1 MVRGGICARLS
12 APVSYEQPMTITR
25 DFALDAK
32 YRREEGLIFLSGIQA
47 LVRLPLDQH
56 RADRRRG
63 LNTATLISGY
73 RGSPLG
79 GLDLTLERNPD
90 LLREHNVV
98 FISGLNE
105 DLGATAIYGSQLANL
120 FPRPK
125 YDGVVGMW
133 YGKGPGVDRTGDIFK
148 HANFAGVGRYGGV
161 LALGGDDP
169 LSKSSTI
176 PSHSEVAFY
185 DALFPV
191 LFPGTVQEILDLGR
205 LGFELSRY
213 SGLWVGFK
221 IVTNVADEIGTAE
234 VAPDRVAIADP
245 GFEYDGRPWQQ
256 RQNPLL
262 MPPWGLDTEREIH
275 YGRLEAAKAFA
286 RVNRLNRVTL
296 DTPNAWLGI
305 AAPGKTYYDLREAL
319 AELGL
324 DDTTLRH
331 YGIRLLK
338 IGMLFPMEAT
348 TIRDFARGLRELLV
362 IEEKRAFCELF
373 IRDILYNEAERPR
386 ILGKSDL
393 EGRPLVPADA
403 ELDADRIAQIVAT
416 RLERRIPRESIT
428 ARVALLAAL
437 RERPAPLTL
446 ARQPYFCSGCPHN
459 RATVLP
465 EGSIASAGIGC
476 HGMALLMD
484 RRTMGLTHMGGEGV
498 QWVGMAPFTETPHI
512 FQNLGD
518 GTFFHSGSLAVR
530 QAVAA
535 GTNITYKILYNS
547 AVAMTGGQD
556 AAGAMPVPELTRSL
570 HAEGVKRIMVM
581 TDEPDKYPRN
591 VQWAPGVEILHRDR
605 LDEAQR
611 RLREIPGVTA
621 LLYDQRCAAEK
632 RRLRKRGKLPDPAKR
647 VALHEAECQGGGD
660 CGVKSNCLSVQPVDT
675 EFGRK
680 TQIHQSSCNKDY
692 SCLRGDCP
700 SFLTVI
706 PKGEARKKERKV
718 FTVDRALP
726 EPVLK
731 VPRSANVFMTG
742 IGGTGVVT
750 VNQILGTAALLDGKH
765 VRGLDQTGLSQ
776 KGGPVVSHLKIAER
790 PVEVSNKVA
799 AGEADCYLGFDILVA
814 TSPQNLDHASGE
826 RTLAVVSTSQVPTGA
841 MVTKTEVQ
849 FPDASGLQASIN
861 RFTRKDENVYLDALG
876 LAERLFDDHMAANL
890 IVLGAAYQAGAI
902 PVAAEAIERA
912 IALNGVSVAMNTQAF
927 RAGRLAVVSPEWL
940 TSTKTRRL
948 GAVEVEPA
956 LHLHPEARALVDSV
970 APLPEKNSE
979 LRRLLAIR
987 VPELIAYQDAAYA
1000 RAYVAFVKRVWDAER
1015 AAVAGSSALSE
1026 AVARYLFKLMA
1037 YKDEYEVAR
1046 LHLES
1051 DLPAALRAEYPDGV
1065 TIRYNLHPP
1074 VLRALGFDRK
1084 IEFGRWFDGVF
1095 RALRGMRRLRGT
1107 VLDPFGWPEVRR
1119 VERALVGEDTALVD
1133 KALVG
1138 LDAASHERAV
1148 KLASLPDLIRGYE
1161 NIKLANVRRF
1171 REEVRA
1177 LGF

>member
-1 MVRGGICARLS
+1 MG
-12 APVSYEQPMTITR
+12 PMAITR
-25 DFALDAK
+25 DFTLDAK
-32 YRREEGLIFLSGIQA
+32 YRREEGLILLSGIQA

-79 GLDLTLERNPD
+79 GFDLTLERNSD
-90 LLREHNVV
+90 LLREHHVV

-125 YDGVVGMW
+125 YDGVLGVW

-148 HANFAGVGRYGGV
+148 HANYAGVARYGGV

-191 LFPGTVQEILDLGR
+191 LFPGNTQEILDLGR

-213 SGLWVGFK
+213 TGLWVGFK

-234 VAPDRVAIADP
+234 VAPDRVVTADP

-275 YGRLEAAKAFA
+275 YGRLEAARAFA
-286 RVNRLNRVTL
+286 RVNRLNRITL
-296 DTPNAWLGI
+296 DAPNAWLGI

-319 AELGL
+319 RELGL
-324 DDTTLRH
+324 DDAALRH
-331 YGIRLLK
+331 HGIRLLQ
-338 IGMLFPMEAT
+338 IGMLFPMEP
-348 TIRDFARGLRELLV
+348 TIVREFARGLEELLV
-362 IEEKRAFCELF
+362 VEEKRAFCELF

-386 ILGKSDL
+386 VLGKSDL
-393 EGRPLVPADA
+393 DGRPLVPADA

-416 RLERRIPRESIT
+416 RLERRIPHEAIT
-428 ARVALLAAL
+428 ARVALLQAL

-459 RATVLP
+459 RSTVLP

-530 QAVAA
+530 QAIAA

-570 HAEGVKRIMVM
+570 HAEGVKRIIVM
-581 TDEPDKYPRN
+581 TDGPDKYPRS

-621 LLYDQRCAAEK
+621 LIYDQRCAAEK
-632 RRLRKRGKLPDPAKR
+632 RRLRKRGKLPDPAMR
-647 VALHEAECQGGGD
+647 VVINEAVCEGCGD
-660 CGVKSNCLSVQPVDT
+660 CGVKSNCLSVQPVET

-692 SCLRGDCP
+692 SCLDGDCP
-700 SFLTVI
+700 SFLTVV
-706 PKGEARKKERKV
+706 PRGAPAKKERRV
-718 FTVDRALP
+718 FKVDRALP
-726 EPVLK
+726 EPALR
-731 VPRSANVFMTG
+731 VPRECNVFMMG

-750 VNQILGTAALLDGKH
+750 VNQILGTAALLDGRH

-776 KGGPVVSHLKIAER
+776 KGGPVVSHLKIFER
-790 PVEVSNKVA
+790 TPEASNKVA
-799 AGEADCYLGFDILVA
+799 AGSADCYLGFDILVA
-814 TSPQNLDHASGE
+814 TSPQNLDHASPD
-826 RTLAVVSTSQVPTGA
+826 RTLAIVSTSKVPTGA
-841 MVTKTEVQ
+841 MVTSTDVE
-849 FPDASGLQASIN
+849 FPDPGGLLASIN
-861 RFTRKDENVYLDALG
+861 RFTRKDENVYLDAQV
-876 LAERLFDDHMAANL
+876 LAETLFDDHVWAKSL
-890 IVLGAAYQAGAI
+890 
-902 PVAAEAIERA
+902 R
-912 IALNGVSVAMNTQAF
+912 
-927 RAGRLAVVSPEWL
+927 R
-940 TSTKTRRL
+940 RRL
-948 GAVEVEPA
+948 GAVEVRPE
-956 LHLHPEARALVDSV
+956 LGREARALVERV
-970 APLPEKNSE
+970 GATGE
-979 LRRLLAIR
+979 LRRLLEIR
-987 VPELIAYQDAAYA
+987 VPELCAYASPAYA
-1000 RAYVAFVKRVWDAER
+1000 REYVEFVRRVSLAE
-1015 AAVAGSSALSE
+1015 AAMVPGETRLSE
-1026 AVARYLFKLMA
+1026 GVARYLFKLMA

-1046 LHLES
+1046 LHLAQ
-1051 DLPAALRAEYPDGV
+1051 DLATALAAEFPGGV
-1065 TIRYNLHPP
+1065 TVRYHLHPP
-1074 VLRALGFDRK
+1074 FLRALGMTRK
-1084 IEFGRWFDGVF
+1084 LKLGKWFDGVF
-1095 RALRGMRRLRGT
+1095 RLLVGLRRLRGT
-1107 VLDPFGWPEVRR
+1107 ALDPFGYAEVRR
-1119 VERALVGEDTALVD
+1119 VERALPGEYRALVE
-1133 KALVG
+1133 KALVS
-1138 LDAASHERAV
+1138 LSPETYEAAV
-1148 KLASLPDLIRGYE
+1148 KLAHLPDVIRGYE
-1161 NIKLANVRRF
+1161 AIKLRNVGRF
-1171 REEVRA
+1171 RDEVRA